1 MDSPNPEPE
10 SEAEFD
16 YDRTVALSD
25 GVFAIALTLLVLTIA
40 VPDLQGSAK
49 NQLAD
54 KLSDQLPQLLSYVVS
69 FAVLSLMWVRHH
81 GLFRKLTRITWTIT
95 VLNLAYL
102 AVIAFLPYP
111 TSLIG
116 RYGDQPV
123 SVVIYAVS
131 IILIASMSAA
141 IWTYADRAG
150 LLKPGTPHESM
161 RRFVVVLAVFLAS
174 IPMALLVD
182 ASAGIWTWT
191 ALAADGLW
199 FRLRPRLSSTSGR
212 TDQTG

>member
-1 MDSPNPEPE
+1 LVAESPEPEPE

-40 VPDLQGSAK
+40 VPDLQGQAK

-81 GLFRKLTRITWTIT
+81 GLFRKLTRITFPIT

-116 RYGDQPV
+116 RYGNQSV
-123 SVVIYAVS
+123 SVVVYAVT
-131 IILIASMSAA
+131 IIVIMVMTAGIRAY
-141 IWTYADRAG
+141 TDRAG
-150 LLKPGTPHESM
+150 LLKPGTPRESM
-161 RRFVVVLAVFLAS
+161 RRYVVVLSVFLAS

-191 ALAADGLW
+191 ALGIDGLLL
-199 FRLRPRLSSTSGR
+199 RLRRAR
-212 TDQTG
+212 AA

>member
-1 MDSPNPEPE
+1 MTASPAVLVAESPEPEPE

-40 VPDLQGSAK
+40 VPDLEGAAK

-54 KLSDQLPQLLSYVVS
+54 KLSDQLPQLLSYAVS

-81 GLFRKLTRITWTIT
+81 GLFRKITRITFPIT

-116 RYGDQPV
+116 RYGNQPV
-123 SVVIYAVS
+123 SVVVYAVT
-131 IILIASMSAA
+131 IIAIMVMSAGIRA
-141 IWTYADRAG
+141 YTDRAG
-150 LLKPGTPHESM
+150 LLKPGTPRESM
-161 RRFVVVLAVFLAS
+161 RRYVVVMGVFLVS

-191 ALAADGLW
+191 ALGVDGLLL
-199 FRLRPRLSSTSGR
+199 RLRRIRAT
-212 TDQTG
+212 

>member
-1 MDSPNPEPE
+1 LWQHLAVLVAESPEPEPE

-40 VPDLQGSAK
+40 VPDLQGAAK

-54 KLSDQLPQLLSYVVS
+54 KLSDQLPQLLSYAVS

-81 GLFRKLTRITWTIT
+81 GLFRKLTRITFPIT

-116 RYGDQPV
+116 RYGGQPV
-123 SVVIYAVS
+123 SVVVYAVT
-131 IILIASMSAA
+131 IIVIMVMSVAMRA
-141 IWTYADRAG
+141 YTDRAG
-150 LLKPGTPHESM
+150 VLKPGTPRESM
-161 RRFVVVLAVFLAS
+161 RRYVVVMGVFLVS
-174 IPMALLVD
+174 IPVALLVD

-191 ALAADGLW
+191 ALGVDGLLL
-199 FRLRPRLSSTSGR
+199 RLRRVWPP
-212 TDQTG
+212 